1 MWFFVSS
8 PLVTFDAHYLL
19 KLLIGDYKEILKN
32 NNIKTEEKQKKNSNL
47 HLYAYER
54 PKYKKYEI

>member
-19 KLLIGDYKEILKN
+19 KLLTGDYKEILKN
-32 NNIKTEEKQKKNSNL
+32 NNIKTEEKQQPASL
-47 HLYAYER
+47 CL
-54 PKYKKYEI
+54 